1 VHASEITHLSL
12 ALFPDHLVGGFPEKL
27 LGGLERREW
36 LSPDYGASFT
46 SLRVLELLT
55 CGTPMMGASVELF
68 VEASARLATT
78 VAPSLHTLTVL
89 APGRFMPHD
98 SILRLLR
105 RIGPTVQLLSLVDAE
120 CDVLIDAASA
130 TCTLQP
136 RRPWYDQ
143 PEGIL
148 TEEDAEDA
156 LAHMAEAEA
165 VEAEATMDLEML
177 TNASE
182 GLCIALREPARL
194 LTHAKLAS
202 SIVAALPE
210 PSWLR

>member
-1 VHASEITHLSL
+1 MSAVHASEITHLSL

-55 CGTPMMGASVELF
+55 CGTPMMGERCCLPRTATDCRGLPRDYHSPLECPLRCPLTAGASVELF

-105 RIGPTVQLLSLVDAE
+105 RIGPTVQV
-120 CDVLIDAASA
+120 VL
-130 TCTLQP
+130 
-136 RRPWYDQ
+136 
-143 PEGIL
+143 
-148 TEEDAEDA
+148 
-156 LAHMAEAEA
+156 
-165 VEAEATMDLEML
+165 
-177 TNASE
+177 
-182 GLCIALREPARL
+182 
-194 LTHAKLAS
+194 HA
-202 SIVAALPE
+202 I
-210 PSWLR
+210 

>member
-1 VHASEITHLSL
+1 VQALTGPWPHL
-12 ALFPDHLVGGFPEKL
+12 AHHV
-27 LGGLERREW
+27 R
-36 LSPDYGASFT
+36 
-46 SLRVLELLT
+46 
-55 CGTPMMGASVELF
+55 
-68 VEASARLATT
+68 
-78 VAPSLHTLTVL
+78 
-89 APGRFMPHD
+89 
-98 SILRLLR
+98 
-105 RIGPTVQLLSLVDAE
+105 
-120 CDVLIDAASA
+120 
-130 TCTLQP
+130 
-136 RRPWYDQ
+136 YDQ